1 MQKFIRKHS
10 TKITGVCPIVANLLV
25 AFRGEKEFLG
35 LAGIVV
41 VRGRDGVLGTRR
53 GGGGGV
59 RETVIP

>member
-1 MQKFIRKHS
+1 M
-10 TKITGVCPIVANLLV
+10 CPIVAKLLV

-53 GGGGGV
+53 GG
-59 RETVIP
+59 EEP